1 MQPAVASTSFSIGD
15 KATCLTREMSMRMSS
30 SPGVLV
36 MKRRLYM
43 RADTRRI
50 AMELRTIPTI
60 TKAGP
65 SVTGLA

>member
-1 MQPAVASTSFSIGD
+1 
-15 KATCLTREMSMRMSS
+15 MRMSS
-30 SPGVLV
+30 IPGALV